1 MQMFPWFGTRKAAR
15 NEATEMARM
24 AYEQFRNSRN
34 NLYYEVKSQ
43 WYQLC
48 KISEQYKNTQ
58 ANLRLL
64 DQLEQLALRRFSA
77 PSAKAGGSSVLPSPE
92 SSAPS
97 TPPAVSGGGM
107 SGMGGSSMG
116 SPTVQS
122 TGASGSTM
130 SGMSGDS
137 PMGGGSKGSG
147 NSMGGMSD

>member
-1 MQMFPWFGTRKAAR
+1 
-15 NEATEMARM
+15 MARM

-48 KISEQYKNTQ
+48 NISEQYKNTQ

-64 DQLEQLALRRFSA
+64 DQLEQLALNRFSA
-77 PSAKAGGSSVLPSPE
+77 PSAKAGGFLRPTLPV

-97 TPPAVSGGGM
+97 TPPAVSGGGCRY
-107 SGMGGSSMG
+107 GEA
-116 SPTVQS
+116 VAWEALRYKS

-130 SGMSGDS
+130 SGMSGGS
-137 PMGGGSKGSG
+137 PMGGGSMEVATPWAECRTYCESRWRR
-147 NSMGGMSD
+147 